1 MDTTTSDGQAYV
13 TLSIS
18 GTDEQVAIAADATAA
33 VLFDAVGG
41 ALDASTVKLVHKGRR
56 LTRDDA
62 LAPGMRVLCLG
73 TSTRDKEAVAAKKS
87 DPTIRSFKQEAAREA
102 ARNRTDGFVQHPE
115 YKFCRI
121 EAVKRFDGRSGP
133 HRFEAEKLLQ
143 SLAAEVAPIMASH
156 EWTVGGLL
164 EMDPRDDQLLK
175 QKQQEGGC
183 LLGYNENGGAR
194 IYVKL
199 RTDADGFRGR
209 DELLK
214 TLLHELCHNVVGPHN
229 AAFFA
234 LYAEVRSE
242 HLSTRKDPGPPC
254 TVADL
259 RDPSKASARDLVAGE
274 IAAEAGNGALRGGE
288 RMSAAVV
295 ARAVAALPDAPAAPR
310 PPAPAVDVA
319 ASRAAAAAAADQ
331 RRVGAFA
338 DCGCGVCG
346 TCAVPAA
353 APADMELDT
362 TPPASD
368 MEVAPTPA
376 PGAAP
381 ASAMEVEPTPAA
393 SAPEPATPEPP
404 TSAFEPQTPPP
415 PDPGLA
421 SLAAMGFEGPNATA
435 ALAATG
441 GDVSAALE
449 RLLNGITTPA
459 VAPETGSRQER
470 VLRASSDLH
479 ALGDPAREAAATLT
493 AIFSNAEKP
502 GGKFKRVRLGNKK
515 FLRTAGKFAAALR
528 LLEAVGFER
537 ESSVEG
543 DVYALRRTDP
553 GLLWLGRSAIADLI
567 SP

>member
-1 MDTTTSDGQAYV
+1 MDTTTSDGQASV

-18 GTDEQVAIAADATAA
+18 GTDEQVAIAKNATAA

-56 LTRDDA
+56 LTRDDP
-62 LAPGMRVLCLG
+62 LLPGMRVLCLG
-73 TSTRDKEAVAAKKS
+73 TTTRDKAAVAAKKS

-102 ARNRTDGFVQHPE
+102 ARNRTDGFAQHPE

-121 EAVKRFDGRSGP
+121 EAVKRFDGRRGP

-199 RTDADGFRGR
+199 RTDDDGFRGR

-234 LYAEVRSE
+234 LYAAVRSE
-242 HLSTRKDPGPPC
+242 HLATRKDPGPPR

-259 RDPSKASARDLVAGE
+259 RDPSKASARNFVAGE
-274 IAAEAGNGALRGGE
+274 LAAEAGNGALRGGE

-295 ARAVAALPDAPAAPR
+295 ARAVAALPDAPAPPR
-310 PPAPAVDVA
+310 PPGPAVDVA

-353 APADMELDT
+353 APADMELD
-362 TPPASD
+362 A
-368 MEVAPTPA
+368 AP
-376 PGAAP
+376 P
-381 ASAMEVEPTPAA
+381 ASAMEVELA
-393 SAPEPATPEPP
+393 SAAPEP
-404 TSAFEPQTPPP
+404 SSQPQTPPPP

-421 SLAAMGFEGPNATA
+421 SLAAMGFEGPKAAT

-449 RLLNGITTPA
+449 RLLNGVTSAPA

-493 AIFSNAEKP
+493 AILSNAEKP
-502 GGKFKRVRLGNKK
+502 GDKFKRVRLGNKR

-537 ESSVEG
+537 ESTVEG
-543 DVYALRRTDP
+543 DVYALKRTDP
-553 GLLWLGRSAIADLI
+553 GLLWLGRSAIADLVA
-567 SP
+567 P